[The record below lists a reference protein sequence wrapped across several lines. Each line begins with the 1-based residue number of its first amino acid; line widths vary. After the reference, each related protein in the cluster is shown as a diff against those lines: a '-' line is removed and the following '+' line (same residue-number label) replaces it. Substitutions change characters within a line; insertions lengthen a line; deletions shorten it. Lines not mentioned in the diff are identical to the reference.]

1 MENYRIFNKIKKICH
16 NYYNLSISK
25 DIATIRYLDLIYL
38 INSHPVQFKKK
49 YNFIRENKNLFVL
62 FLTLIF
68 KIFKYFSHIILGLF
82 KKKNL

>member
-16 NYYNLSISK
+16 NYYNLSVSK

-49 YNFIRENKNLFVL
+49 I
-62 FLTLIF
+62 
-68 KIFKYFSHIILGLF
+68 
-82 KKKNL
+82 